1 MFEVDLYQS
10 ARRRRDRVRERA
22 AEFEGFGDESE
33 EEDEDQSESDL
44 ITDFRSTSP
53 PPILTQSDFKK
64 DEQEQDVVESKPSSS
79 NSASIDSSKPSSTV
93 SFEYW
98 DEDDFEGL
106 PVQEQKQQQQEDD
119 DQVLKQNP
127 NSDVAES
134 VSESDSKTTT
144 ESKERV
150 PFSFSRISPR
160 DFIVEIICV
169 SFLIMFA
176 VNYFTGKKE
185 NENIALSWASRFAT
199 KDSIFDKNFSLLGT
213 GDGKDTPLLLK
224 EGQNVFKFYASG
236 RRYCQ
241 GLLAT
246 MELKSR
252 HDLISRVYNMIVP
265 CKDEITFEVY
275 MNDESMD
282 HVMFALAK
290 KKAVKIMHKEYMD
303 LQRYASFVTTTPNNR
318 KWVAEELGVVTESR
332 EVAGDLITEAVLD
345 QVLGDKSFEKFG
357 KGFISMYCCVTNT
370 WQFLMQSTVEP
381 SWSGRPQD
389 TGNQSKTN
397 FSIEAL

>member
-1 MFEVDLYQS
+1 MNFLSLSSFLATSTVPRFTTTTVVLHRHHLHCFSTTTRPSE
-10 ARRRRDRVRERA
+10 RESSNYG
-22 AEFEGFGDESE
+22 EFEGFGDESE
-33 EEDEDQSESDL
+33 EEDQSESDL

-79 NSASIDSSKPSSTV
+79 NSASIDSPKPSSTA

-98 DEDDFEGL
+98 DEDEFEGL

-199 KDSIFDKNFSLLGT
+199 KDSIFDKNFSIRRNLA
-213 GDGKDTPLLLK
+213 DNVKLK
-224 EGQNVFKFYASG
+224 ILFWMCCGQSLIVDKTSEVGFKL
-236 RRYCQ
+236 R
-241 GLLAT
+241 
-246 MELKSR
+246 
-252 HDLISRVYNMIVP
+252 II
-265 CKDEITFEVY
+265 
-275 MNDESMD
+275 
-282 HVMFALAK
+282 
-290 KKAVKIMHKEYMD
+290 
-303 LQRYASFVTTTPNNR
+303 
-318 KWVAEELGVVTESR
+318 KWVTEKL
-332 EVAGDLITEAVLD
+332 DLT
-345 QVLGDKSFEKFG
+345 K
-357 KGFISMYCCVTNT
+357 
-370 WQFLMQSTVEP
+370 
-381 SWSGRPQD
+381 
-389 TGNQSKTN
+389 
-397 FSIEAL
+397 

>member
-1 MFEVDLYQS
+1 
-10 ARRRRDRVRERA
+10 
-22 AEFEGFGDESE
+22 
-33 EEDEDQSESDL
+33 
-44 ITDFRSTSP
+44 
-53 PPILTQSDFKK
+53 
-64 DEQEQDVVESKPSSS
+64 
-79 NSASIDSSKPSSTV
+79 
-93 SFEYW
+93 
-98 DEDDFEGL
+98 
-106 PVQEQKQQQQEDD
+106 
-119 DQVLKQNP
+119 
-127 NSDVAES
+127 
-134 VSESDSKTTT
+134 
-144 ESKERV
+144 
-150 PFSFSRISPR
+150 
-160 DFIVEIICV
+160 
-169 SFLIMFA
+169 MFA

-265 CKDEITFEVY
+265 CKDEITFQVY

-357 KGFISMYCCVTNT
+357 KGFISMYFSD
-370 WQFLMQSTVEP
+370 QYQSQHRKVLVFKFALPDAKNMADMTRLVALVP
-381 SWSGRPQD
+381 YYIDLIGRYKLSSQAR
-389 TGNQSKTN
+389 SKTESARN
-397 FSIEAL
+397 KAAQEVYKELQNARQEALQKKKAEKKKMMEELEAKLSAEAIKKKEAKERARQMKKVMPKVKMSRS